1 MNITLAVMKNRIKL
15 ERMIERE
22 DDYQKI
28 LKQSKKLDKYINI
41 AMKQLNGT
49 LGTGPICSKKDIEY

>member
-1 MNITLAVMKNRIKL
+1 MNITLAIMKNRIKL

-28 LKQSKKLDKYINI
+28 LKQSRKLDKYINV
-41 AMKQLNGT
+41 AMKKMNDNT
-49 LGTGPICSKKDIEY
+49 KE

>member
-1 MNITLAVMKNRIKL
+1 MNITLAIMKNRIKL

-28 LKQSKKLDKYINI
+28 LKQSQKLDKYINI
-41 AMKQLNGT
+41 AMKQINT
-49 LGTGPICSKKDIEY
+49 IKKNQNAV

>member
-1 MNITLAVMKNRIKL
+1 MNITLAIMKNRIKL

-22 DDYQKI
+22 DDYQKV

-41 AMKQLNGT
+41 AMKQLN
-49 LGTGPICSKKDIEY
+49 KMQQ